1 VNRLV
6 AGILTGCLFLG
17 SSLLWS
23 RQIPPVL
30 FGASLPGALGCA
42 ASVILGLLILRAI
55 RADTNRSGGD

>member
-1 VNRLV
+1 
-6 AGILTGCLFLG
+6 LTGCLFLG

-30 FGASLPGALGCA
+30 FGASLPGVLGCA

-55 RADTNRSGGD
+55 RADTNRSGGE